1 MLRWLLTRLPVGLLL
16 LGIGFGGGTV
26 WANRSSPAP
35 TATTIPTTLP
45 SPTPTETLSP
55 SPTATVTASDTPA
68 PTDTPT
74 PAATDTPVYTPTIT
88 PTPSR
93 TPTITPTPTYDPPD
107 AHVLEQANCRYG
119 PGAAYLY
126 KYGLYPDNRVEIYGR
141 NDDGSWAYV
150 RPWYYP
156 DRCWV
161 TVSVLD
167 IFRGDIFDAPVY
179 YSRLPY
185 SELYLPP
192 ETVSAT
198 RNGDEVTISW
208 SPVWMT
214 EDDYR
219 GYLIETWLCKDGEL
233 VFTPLRS
240 DETTITVHDE
250 AGCMAPSGG
259 RVYTAEKHGYTQWR
273 KVPWPAFPPSSTAP

>member
-1 MLRWLLTRLPVGLLL
+1 MRRWLLVRLPIGLLL
-16 LGIGFGGGTV
+16 LGLGFGGGTT
-26 WANRSSPAP
+26 WANLSSPTP
-35 TATTIPTTLP
+35 TQTAIPTLAP
-45 SPTPTETLSP
+45 SPTPTVTSTLT
-55 SPTATVTASDTPA
+55 PTATATASDTPA
-68 PTDTPT
+68 PTATPT
-74 PAATDTPVYTPTIT
+74 AASTDTPIYTPTIT

-126 KYGLYPDNRVEIYGR
+126 KYGLYPDNRVEIFGR

-167 IFRGDIFDAPVY
+167 VFRGDIFDAPVY
-179 YSRLPY
+179 YSKLIF
-185 SELYLPP
+185 SELYGPP

-198 RNGDEVTISW
+198 RQGDEVTIFW

-214 EDDYR
+214 PDDYR
-219 GYLIETWLCKDGEL
+219 GYLIETWLCQDGQL

-240 DETTITVHDE
+240 DETAITVHDE
-250 AGCMAPSGG
+250 AGCMEPSGG
-259 RVYTAEKHGYTQWR
+259 RVYTAEKHGYSQWR
-273 KVPWPAFPPSSTAP
+273 KVPWPAFPPATSTP

>member
-1 MLRWLLTRLPVGLLL
+1 MRRWLLTRLPVGLLL
-16 LGIGFGGGTV
+16 LVIGFGGGTA
-26 WANRSSPAP
+26 WANRSSP
-35 TATTIPTTLP
+35 TATPSATPTWTP
-45 SPTPTETLSP
+45 SLTPTETDTP
-55 SPTATVTASDTPA
+55 PPTATPTASDTPA

-74 PAATDTPVYTPTIT
+74 PVDTDTPIYTPTIT

-126 KYGLYPDNRVEIYGR
+126 KYGLYPDNRVEIFGR
-141 NDDGSWAYV
+141 NDDGTWAYV

-179 YSRLPY
+179 YSRLPF

-192 ETVSAT
+192 QTVSAT
-198 RNGDEVTISW
+198 RQGDEVTISW

-219 GYLIETWLCKDGEL
+219 GYLIETWLCQDGEL
-233 VFTPLRS
+233 VFTPLHS

-250 AGCMAPSGG
+250 AGCMDPSGG

-273 KVPWPAFPPSSTAP
+273 KVPWPAFPPSTSSP

>member
-1 MLRWLLTRLPVGLLL
+1 MRRWLLIRLPIGLLL
-16 LGIGFGGGTV
+16 LGLGFGGGTA
-26 WANRSSPAP
+26 WANLSAPTP
-35 TATTIPTTLP
+35 TATSTATQRP
-45 SPTPTETLSP
+45 SPTPTETP
-55 SPTATVTASDTPA
+55 SLTPTGTATDTPA
-68 PTDTPT
+68 PTATRTVTSTPT
-74 PAATDTPVYTPTIT
+74 PDYTPTISLP
-88 PTPSR
+88 PTR
-93 TPTITPTPTYDPPD
+93 TPTITPTATYDPPD

-141 NDDGSWAYV
+141 NDDGTWAYV

-161 TVSVLD
+161 SASVLD
-167 IFRGDIFDAPVY
+167 VFQGDILDAPPY
-179 YSRLPY
+179 YSRLPFA
-185 SELYLPP
+185 ELYLPP
-192 ETVSAT
+192 ETVTAS
-198 RNGDEVTISW
+198 RQGDEVTITW

-219 GYLIETWLCKDGEL
+219 GYLIETWLCHDGQL

-240 DETTITVHDE
+240 DETTLTVHDE
-250 AGCMAPSGG
+250 AGCMEPSGG

-273 KVPWPAFPPSSTAP
+273 KVPWPAFPPQSSTQ

>member
-1 MLRWLLTRLPVGLLL
+1 MRRWLLVRLPIGLMLL
-16 LGIGFGGGTV
+16 AAGFGGGAA
-26 WANRSSPAP
+26 WANHSAPTPTVTPSATARPSPTASQTRTLTPTSTLTASLTPAP
-35 TATTIPTTLP
+35 TA
-45 SPTPTETLSP
+45 SPTITS
-55 SPTATVTASDTPA
+55 TASPA
-68 PTDTPT
+68 
-74 PAATDTPVYTPTIT
+74 YTPTIT
-88 PTPSR
+88 LPPTR

-141 NDDGSWAYV
+141 NDDGTWAFV
-150 RPWYYP
+150 RPWYFP

-167 IFRGDIFDAPVY
+167 IFQGDIFDAPVY
-179 YSRLPY
+179 YSRLPF

-192 ETVSAT
+192 ESVSAT
-198 RNGDEVTISW
+198 RQGDEVTIAW
-208 SPVWMT
+208 SAVWMT

-219 GYLIETWLCKDGEL
+219 GYLIETWLCQDGQL

-240 DETTITVHDE
+240 DDTTITVHDE
-250 AGCMAPSGG
+250 PGCAEPSGG

-273 KVPWPAFPPSSTAP
+273 KVPWPAFEPSTSTP

>member
-1 MLRWLLTRLPVGLLL
+1 MRRWLLTRLPIGLLL
-16 LGIGFGGGTV
+16 LGLGFGGGTV
-26 WANRSSPAP
+26 WANRSSAAP
-35 TATTIPTTLP
+35 TASSTPT
-45 SPTPTETLSP
+45 SPPTATPTETFTQP
-55 SPTATVTASDTPA
+55 PTATPTASDTPA
-68 PTDTPT
+68 PTATPT
-74 PAATDTPVYTPTIT
+74 VTPTDTPFYTPTIT

-167 IFRGDIFDAPVY
+167 VFQGDILDAPVY
-179 YSRLPY
+179 YSKLPY

-192 ETVSAT
+192 EVVSAT
-198 RNGDEVTISW
+198 RQGDEVTISW

-219 GYLIETWLCKDGEL
+219 GYLIETWLCQDGEL

-250 AGCMAPSGG
+250 PGCMEPSGG

-273 KVPWPAFPPSSTAP
+273 KVPWPGFPPSTSTP